1 MIILQTKGVR
11 KSFDE
16 RTEVLRGIDLTVYEG
31 DFLSILGASGSGK
44 STLLT
49 ILGGMDHP
57 TAGSVTLDGK
67 ELNDMK
73 EKSLAALRRQTVGF
87 VFQFFNLAPYLTA
100 KENVLLP
107 LILDGKNPKNYREKF
122 DFLVDYL
129 KIAHVID
136 KMPSELS
143 GGEQQRTAIARAL
156 IYEPKII
163 LLDEPTGNLDSVAAD
178 EIMRLLKQI
187 NENLSTTV
195 VQVTHS
201 EKNASYGNRIV
212 RISDG
217 LITED
222 VRVERPVKI
231 VAPGEK
237 GEDDEPEPPSDGEDV
252 APAASVSD
260 GEEG

>member
-129 KIAHVID
+129 KITVFRNFD
-136 KMPSELS
+136 D
-143 GGEQQRTAIARAL
+143 QQ
-156 IYEPKII
+156 
-163 LLDEPTGNLDSVAAD
+163 SC
-178 EIMRLLKQI
+178 
-187 NENLSTTV
+187 
-195 VQVTHS
+195 
-201 EKNASYGNRIV
+201 
-212 RISDG
+212 
-217 LITED
+217 
-222 VRVERPVKI
+222 RV
-231 VAPGEK
+231 
-237 GEDDEPEPPSDGEDV
+237 
-252 APAASVSD
+252 
-260 GEEG
+260 

>member
-16 RTEVLRGIDLTVYEG
+16 RTEVLRGVDLTVYEG
-31 DFLSILGASGSGK
+31 DFMSILGASGSGK

-57 TAGSVTLDGK
+57 TVGSVALDGK
-67 ELNDMK
+67 ELNGMK
-73 EKSLAALRRQTVGF
+73 EKDLAALRRQTVGF

-129 KIAHVID
+129 KISHVID

-201 EKNASYGNRIV
+201 EKNASFGNRIV

-222 VRVERPVKI
+222 VRVEHPAEDPV
-231 VAPGEK
+231 P
-237 GEDDEPEPPSDGEDV
+237 
-252 APAASVSD
+252 D
-260 GEEG
+260 GEEA